1 MKSNHWRY
9 RGTDMATESELMQFL
24 RENPPAKR
32 FVPYSYLSTQADTL
46 TVYFEGDADFSKRL
60 CDHLTVYISL
70 DTGDVVGC
78 RIKGISGLLE
88 DLPNYIQVKHG
99 KVALSV
105 IFLAF
110 WAGAK
115 DDEASKAMNDLARG
129 ASEHEMV
136 LERSV

>member
-1 MKSNHWRY
+1 MV
-9 RGTDMATESELMQFL
+9 TESELTQFL
-24 RENPPAKR
+24 RENPPAKK
-32 FVPYSYLSTQADTL
+32 FVPYCYLSKEADTL
-46 TVYFEGDADFSKRL
+46 TVYFEGDADYSKRL
-60 CDHLTVYISL
+60 CDHVTVYISL
-70 DTGDVVGC
+70 ETGEVVGC

-110 WAGAK
+110 WGGAR
-115 DDEASKAMNDLARG
+115 DDEASKAMNQLARV

-136 LERSV
+136 LEPSM